1 MKNIFIEI
9 DRHLKEN
16 QRIVLATIIR
26 QSGSAPRQTG
36 TRCLIRENGA
46 LIGTIGGGLL
56 EFEVVKTAKEVFRVA
71 KSALLKFRLTGTDIA
86 RTDMLCGGT
95 ADVYLEPVFPEH
107 KEASGLFT
115 KVAETI
121 TGRKT
126 GVLLTRISDG
136 TPAADSSGRLFINSD
151 GTLTG
156 QPGEWKSLPG
166 MPRRYLETKQP
177 RIFEDNFTLPAIFA
191 EPIQPDD
198 ILYIFG
204 AGHIS
209 TFLAPLA
216 KSAGFAVIVIDD
228 REEFANEQ
236 RFPNSDKIIAVPFSE
251 VFARIRIT
259 PSTYIVQVTRG
270 HTFDLAMLREALE
283 TNAGYIGMI
292 GSRTKRNIIYKT
304 LVKEGVS
311 QKRLDQVY
319 SPIGLPIGAQTPEQI
334 AISIVAELIQVR
346 SQKLPQPEDHKEAA
360 PG

>member
-9 DRHLKEN
+9 NRHLKEN
-16 QRIVLATIIR
+16 QRVVLATIIR
-26 QSGSAPRQTG
+26 QSGSVPRQAG
-36 TRCLIRENGA
+36 THFLVQENGA

-56 EFEVVKTAKEVFRVA
+56 EFEVIKTAGEVFRTA
-71 KSALLKFRLTGTDIA
+71 KSALLKFRLTGTDVA

-95 ADVYLEPVFPEH
+95 ADVYLEPVFPEQ
-107 KEASGLFT
+107 KETSNLFN
-115 KVAETI
+115 KLAETI

-136 TPAADSSGRLFINSD
+136 VPAEDSSGRLFINSD

-156 QPGEWKSLPG
+156 KSDEWESLPG
-166 MPRRYLETKQP
+166 MPRQYLETKQP
-177 RIFEDNFTLPAIFA
+177 RIFDDNFTLPVIFA

-209 TFLAPLA
+209 TFLAPLS
-216 KSAGFAVIVIDD
+216 KSAGFTVIVIDD
-228 REEFANEQ
+228 RKEFANEH
-236 RFPNSDKIIAVPFSE
+236 RFPAVDKTLAVPFPE
-251 VFARIRIT
+251 AFARIRIT
-259 PSTYIVQVTRG
+259 PSSYIVLVTRG
-270 HTFDLAMLREALE
+270 HAFDLAMLREALE
-283 TNAGYIGMI
+283 TDAGYIGMI

-304 LVKEGVS
+304 LVEEGVS

-319 SPIGLPIGAQTPEQI
+319 SPIGLPIGAETPEQI
-334 AISIVAELIQVR
+334 AVSIVAELIQVK
-346 SQKLPQPEDHKEAA
+346 SQKLQQPEVQKEAA